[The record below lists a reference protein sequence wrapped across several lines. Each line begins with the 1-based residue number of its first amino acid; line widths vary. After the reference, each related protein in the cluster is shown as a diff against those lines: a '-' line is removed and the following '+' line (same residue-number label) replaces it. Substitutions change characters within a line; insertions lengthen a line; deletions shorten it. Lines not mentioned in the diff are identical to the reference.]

1 MDIDASATASR
12 EPVASRDTA
21 LACFVQLAVQNG
33 LDPTTAAAI
42 QPPDVRDSDSLPI
55 SGVIELARELGY
67 LAEHARTDWQ
77 SLQSIGFANPILVLL
92 RNTNVVI
99 LTGGSREGAEEV
111 AVWDPLHR
119 DSEVL
124 YVPRQEFERAWSGDL
139 LRLTLTLPSS
149 GTPTP
154 SPHSPAAAAEQA
166 PDPGEHQPSGSRHRL
181 SSAVRLCLL
190 AVVILAPVSVG
201 LFLFRTPAEHSFPA
215 TAPVGG
221 ASERTNAAAVL
232 EARTAERSSDQ
243 QVASAAAT
251 SAAPKPNVQ
260 PSEPAAAAPA
270 VSDGHEAGEANRT
283 AAAPRELTGAGQG
296 RALESPPAGPAP
308 VIPPA
313 SGETNPETDPNASTA
328 APIIPP
334 ADATLTAAEISTL
347 LTLGDKSFSSG
358 DVASARLYYGR
369 AANAGDGEAAL
380 RLGETFDPVFLE
392 HAHLHGARGDL
403 TTALTWYRRARDMGI
418 GEAEF
423 LLKSLEAK

>member
-21 LACFVQLAVQNG
+21 LACFAQLAVQNG
-33 LDPTTAAAI
+33 LDPATAATI
-42 QPPDVRDSDSLPI
+42 QPPDVRDGDSLLI
-55 SGVIELARELGY
+55 SGLIELARELGY
-67 LAEHARTDWQ
+67 LAEHTRTDWQ
-77 SLQSIGFANPILVLL
+77 SLQSIGFVDPILVLL

-99 LTGGSREGAEEV
+99 LTGGGREGAEEV

-139 LRLTLTLPSS
+139 LRLTLHSS
-149 GTPTP
+149 GTPPP
-154 SPHSPAAAAEQA
+154 SLPSPAAAAEQA
-166 PDPGEHQPSGSRHRL
+166 PDPGEHQPFDIGRRP

-190 AVVILAPVSVG
+190 ALVILAPVSVG
-201 LFLFRTPAEHSFPA
+201 LFLFRTPAEHSVPA
-215 TAPVGG
+215 TASAGG
-221 ASERTNAAAVL
+221 VSERTNAAAVP
-232 EARTAERSSDQ
+232 ETRTADRSSDQ
-243 QVASAAAT
+243 QAASTAAT
-251 SAAPKPNVQ
+251 SAAPSPNLQ
-260 PSEPAAAAPA
+260 ASETAAA
-270 VSDGHEAGEANRT
+270 SSLSEEHEAAEANRT
-283 AAAPRELTGAGQG
+283 AAVPRELTGAGQ
-296 RALESPPAGPAP
+296 RRVLESLPAGPAP

-313 SGETNPETDPNASTA
+313 SGETNPKTDPNASTA

-392 HAHLHGARGDL
+392 HAHLRSARGDL
-403 TTALTWYRRARDMGI
+403 TTALSWYRRARDMGI
-418 GEAEF
+418 GEAEV
-423 LLKSLEAK
+423 LLNSLEAK